1 SYESCATAS
10 RRRSSGGDEEHM
22 NKMQR
27 RRIWRPI
34 VYILLFGWT
43 IIALFPLYWLL
54 ITSFKQPIAV
64 FQGPKYL
71 PWIDF
76 KPTLNAWK
84 FLLTGPAHAAVL
96 RDWRNSAIEAIT
108 SAVLAVGIGSMAG
121 YALTR
126 FQYKI
131 KFLRWKNSDIAF
143 WIISQRMLPPVVV
156 VLPFL
161 IMYRFVGMVDTYL
174 GMILAYTV
182 FNLPFAV
189 WIMRDFFANLPVDLE
204 ESALIEGAS
213 RFKAFRLIVIP
224 LAAPGLVATFLF
236 CMMFAW
242 NDYLFALMLT
252 FSRASTL
259 PMYIAGEGTQSY
271 GPQWWYLSALS
282 LMAVV
287 PMMIVAV
294 FVERF
299 ISRGLVVG
307 AIK

>member
-1 SYESCATAS
+1 VQLKKS
-10 RRRSSGGDEEHM
+10 RRR
-22 NKMQR
+22 R
-27 RRIWRPI
+27 RGHPI
-34 VYILLFGWT
+34 TYILLFALSLV
-43 IIALFPLYWLL
+43 ALFPLYWLL

-64 FQGPKYL
+64 FQGPKFI
-71 PWIDF
+71 PWVDF
-76 KPTLNAWK
+76 TPTLNAWK
-84 FLLTGPAHAAVL
+84 FLLTGPGHEAVL
-96 RDWRNSAIEAIT
+96 RDWRNSAIEALT
-108 SAVLAVGIGSMAG
+108 SAALAVAIGSLAG
-121 YALTR
+121 YGLTR
-126 FQYKI
+126 FSYRVPVLKW
-131 KFLRWKNSDIAF
+131 RNSDISF

-161 IMYRFVGMVDTYL
+161 IMFRFVGLVDTWL

-189 WIMRDFFANLPVDLE
+189 WIMRDFFASLPLDLE

-213 RFKAFRLIVIP
+213 RLRAFRLIVLP
-224 LAAPGLVATFLF
+224 LATPGLVATFLF

-252 FSRASTL
+252 FSKASTL

-287 PMMIVAV
+287 PMAIVAV
-294 FVERF
+294 FVERY